1 MALPW
6 ASPEAGLFPTRIFG
20 LPIVGRGKS
29 KSTPGGHLAAAPCLE
44 YRRVI
49 LGETN
54 VRRAWWAI
62 VAIVITVFAPS
73 AAWADKRVALV
84 IGNSAYQSVA
94 QLPNPANDARAFA
107 QVLKD
112 ARFDSVVV
120 KTDLGIDAFRQA
132 LRDFTALAA
141 DADTAVFFYAG
152 HGLEVGGSNLLVPID
167 AKLRT
172 DLDAEDETVS
182 VDRVLRALDP
192 VKHLRLVILDACRD
206 DPFAASMKHVGGGS
220 RSVSRGLQRID
231 AAPADTMIAF
241 ATEPGSVAADGDGRH
256 SPFTSALISDVAAPG
271 LDLRI
276 ALGKVRD
283 DVLKATGGKQRPY
296 VTGSLGGANQPLV
309 PADGAA
315 SPPGAPR
322 QAEAPPPPA
331 SDSAAGDFKFA
342 ESIGTADGWQAFLRA
357 HPDGP
362 LADLARD
369 RVATLKTSEARPPS
383 PPPSEDQQAS
393 LEPQSPPRALPPARA
408 PRYVVGGLD
417 PNGDNFLALRT
428 APNGSAAMLRQLPPG
443 TRLDAGGKSGAWLH
457 VRTEDGDDGWVSSRY
472 VMSYGAATSRPA
484 APARSE
490 SYSYV
495 TGLDPNGDN
504 FLALKAAPDIHAGR
518 LMKMG
523 PGTKLRVL
531 GRSGAWA
538 QVELLDGTSGW
549 ASSRYIGCCTAR

>member
-1 MALPW
+1 MTISLETCRSTFQTAVWVSALVTFLT
-6 ASPEAGLFPTRIFG
+6 A
-20 LPIVGRGKS
+20 
-29 KSTPGGHLAAAPCLE
+29 
-44 YRRVI
+44 
-49 LGETN
+49 
-54 VRRAWWAI
+54 
-62 VAIVITVFAPS
+62 S

-84 IGNSAYQSVA
+84 IGNSNYQAVA
-94 QLPNPANDARAFA
+94 QLPNPASDARAFA
-107 QVLKD
+107 EMLKG
-112 ARFDSVVV
+112 AGFDSVAL

-152 HGLEVGGSNLLVPID
+152 HGLEVGGSNLLVPVD

-206 DPFAASMKHVGGGS
+206 DPFAAAMKHVGGGS

-256 SPFTSALISDVAAPG
+256 SPFTSALISDVAVPG

-309 PADGAA
+309 PSDGVAPPEA
-315 SPPGAPR
+315 SR
-322 QAEAPPPPA
+322 QAEAPPAVRPDSTA
-331 SDSAAGDFKFA
+331 SDFKFA
-342 ESIGTADGWQAFLRA
+342 ESIGTADGWQAFLRS

-369 RVATLKTSEARPPS
+369 RIAALKASKAS
-383 PPPSEDQQAS
+383 PTAPAADQQAR
-393 LEPQSPPRALPPARA
+393 LEPQPPAPPRAVPPV
-408 PRYVVGGLD
+408 PSGGRYVVGGLD
-417 PNGDNFLALRT
+417 PNGDNFLALRA
-428 APNGSAAMLRQLPPG
+428 APNGSAAMVRQLPPG
-443 TRLDAGGKSGAWLH
+443 ARLDVGEKSGAWLR
-457 VRTEDGDDGWVSSRY
+457 VTTQDGDEGWVFGRY
-472 VMSYGAATSRPA
+472 VLPYGAATSRPA
-484 APARSE
+484 TPAP
-490 SYSYV
+490 SYAYV

-504 FLALKAAPDIHAGR
+504 FLALKAAPDIHSSR
-518 LMKMG
+518 MMKMG

-531 GRSGAWA
+531 GHSGAWA
-538 QVELLDGTSGW
+538 QVQLLDGTSGW
-549 ASSRYIGCCTAR
+549 ASSRYIGCCTTR

>member
-1 MALPW
+1 MQRVWGAV
-6 ASPEAGLFPTRIFG
+6 I
-20 LPIVGRGKS
+20 IVVL
-29 KSTPGGHLAAAPCLE
+29 TFLTA
-44 YRRVI
+44 
-49 LGETN
+49 
-54 VRRAWWAI
+54 
-62 VAIVITVFAPS
+62 S

-84 IGNSAYQSVA
+84 IGNSNYQAVA

-112 ARFDSVVV
+112 AHFDSVVV

-152 HGLEVGGSNLLVPID
+152 HGLEVGGSNLLVPVD

-182 VDRVLRALDP
+182 IDRVLRALDP

-206 DPFAASMKHVGGGS
+206 NPFVASMKHTGS
-220 RSVSRGLQRID
+220 SRGISRGLQRID

-256 SPFTSALISDVAAPG
+256 SPFTAALMADVAVPG
-271 LDLRI
+271 LDLRL

-315 SPPGAPR
+315 PPSEAPR
-322 QAEAPPPPA
+322 QAEAPSPPPP
-331 SDSAAGDFKFA
+331 DSAAGDFKFA
-342 ESIGTADGWQAFLRA
+342 ESIGTSDGWQAFLRV

-362 LADLARD
+362 LADVARD
-369 RVATLKTSEARPPS
+369 RVAALKTSEARPPT
-383 PPPSEDQQAS
+383 PPPADDQQAR
-393 LEPQSPPRALPPARA
+393 LEPQPTAPPRALPPV
-408 PRYVVGGLD
+408 PSSGRYVVGGLD

-443 TRLDAGGKSGAWLH
+443 ARLSVGERSGGWLH
-457 VRTEDGDDGWVSSRY
+457 VATEDGENGWVSGRY
-472 VMSYGAATSRPA
+472 VLPYGSAAPRPA
-484 APARSE
+484 APAQGYE
-490 SYSYV
+490 GYSYV

-504 FLALKAAPDIHAGR
+504 FLALKAAPDIHSGR

-531 GRSGAWA
+531 GHNGSWA
-538 QVELLDGTSGW
+538 QVQLLDGTSGW
-549 ASSRYIGCCTAR
+549 ASSRYIGCCTAAR